1 MRAGMRIGSTVRRLR
16 EALDL
21 TMEELAE
28 RAEVTPQTVWLIEQD
43 RSFPRRTTL
52 QKLASA
58 LGVEPDDILRP
69 PPPSENPPGL
79 QSMLDQGLADPPPSE
94 EELAELREVPFRGR
108 PDAVSYLYALQAIRR
123 ANARAAREGG
133 DDPAGPVNSG
143 T

>member
-58 LGVEPDDILRP
+58 LGVDPEDLLRP
-69 PPPSENPPGL
+69 PAPSSNPPGL
-79 QSMLDQGLADPPPSE
+79 QAMLDQGLADPPPTE
-94 EELAELREVPFRGR
+94 EELEELREVPFRGE

-123 ANARAAREGG
+123 ANVRKDRKNGGG
-133 DDPAGPVNSG
+133 DPSSG
-143 T
+143 GVE